1 MRASEWIQF
10 IALAALLIVSTPIA
24 GAYMAKVY
32 SNGRA
37 PGDRVFGP
45 IERLI
50 YRVCGIDGKGEQR
63 WKTYTISLLSFNA
76 VAILAVY
83 FVQRI
88 QDYLPINPTHVTAV
102 PPFMAL
108 NTSVSF
114 VTNTD
119 WQSYVPEVTVSHLTQ
134 MAVLGVENF
143 LSAAIGLTV
152 AVALIRGLA
161 RRRSNTIGSF
171 WVDLVRSSVRI
182 LLPLSLILAVV
193 FLSQGVIDNFH
204 GNTPYKPVDSALVQ
218 AKDSSGQPTGSAVV
232 PGGPVASQEAIKELG
247 TNGGGFYNANSGHPF
262 ENPNGLTNFLQMYF
276 AALIGFGLTYTFGK
290 MVGDKRQGWAVFAV
304 MLAFWA
310 LPMLGTQL
318 LETHGNP
325 QLTAAGASQTAT
337 ATNPGGNLEGKEVRF
352 GAAASA
358 MHGSNS
364 TSTTT
369 GSVNSSH
376 DSWTPL
382 GGGIVLTNILLGE
395 YGPGGIGSGLYGVL
409 DPGAHLGV
417 HRRAHGR
424 ADARVHGQ
432 EDPRP
437 RRQARHALRPRGTD
451 RDVGAGRDRRDP
463 FHRRQPA
470 RQHGAAR
477 PVGDP
482 LFLRIRGQRQRLG
495 VPGHHRDVA
504 LVRADPGVFDP
515 RRPVRADRAGTRDR
529 GRLRAQAA
537 GPGLGRN
544 VPDARPTVRRPA
556 VRRDPD
562 PRRAHVLPRALAR
575 AHRRALEAVGVQ

>member
-10 IALAALLIVSTPIA
+10 LALAALLIVSTPIA

-50 YRVCGIDGKGEQR
+50 YRVCGIDGHGEQR
-63 WKTYTISLLSFNA
+63 WKSYAISLLSFNA
-76 VAILAVY
+76 VAVLCVY
-83 FVQRI
+83 FFQRI
-88 QDYLPINPTHVTAV
+88 QAHLPVNPTHVTAV
-102 PPFMAL
+102 QPFMAL
-108 NTSVSF
+108 NTAVSF

-119 WQSYVPEVTVSHLTQ
+119 WQSYVPEATVSHLTQ

-161 RRRSNTIGSF
+161 RRRSSTIGSF
-171 WVDLVRSSVRI
+171 WVDLVRSCVRI
-182 LLPLSLILAVV
+182 LLPLSLVLAVV

-218 AKDSSGQPTGSAVV
+218 AKDSSGQPAGSAVV

-310 LPMLGTQL
+310 LPMLGAQL
-318 LETHGNP
+318 LETNGNP
-325 QLTAAGASQTAT
+325 QLTAAGVSQTAT

-382 GGGIVLTNILLGE
+382 GGAIVLTNILLGE

-409 DPGAHLGV
+409 ILALVAVFIAGLMVGRTPEYMGKKIRAPDVKLATLYVLAVPTVTLVLAGIAAVLSTAVSQLGNTGPHGLSEILYSYASAANGNGSAFPGITVTSHWYQLSLAFSILVGRYV
-417 HRRAHGR
+417 LIVPVLAIAGGSARKQPSPPSAGTFPTHG
-424 ADARVHGQ
+424 
-432 EDPRP
+432 
-437 RRQARHALRPRGTD
+437 
-451 RDVGAGRDRRDP
+451 
-463 FHRRQPA
+463 
-470 RQHGAAR
+470 
-477 PVGDP
+477 P
-482 LFLRIRGQRQRLG
+482 LFAGLLFSVILILVGLTYFPVLSLG
-495 VPGHHRDVA
+495 PIVEH
-504 LVRADPGVFDP
+504 LK
-515 RRPVRADRAGTRDR
+515 
-529 GRLRAQAA
+529 L
-537 GPGLGRN
+537 
-544 VPDARPTVRRPA
+544 
-556 VRRDPD
+556 
-562 PRRAHVLPRALAR
+562 
-575 AHRRALEAVGVQ
+575 

>member
-10 IALAALLIVSTPIA
+10 LALGALLIVSTPIA

-32 SNGRA
+32 GNDRA

-50 YRVCGIDGKGEQR
+50 YRVCGIDGRGEQR
-63 WKTYTISLLSFNA
+63 WKTYAISLLSFNA
-76 VAILAVY
+76 VAVLAVY
-83 FVQRI
+83 TFQRI
-88 QDYLPINPTHVTAV
+88 QAHLPLNPTHVAAV

-119 WQSYVPEVTVSHLTQ
+119 WQSYVPESTVSHLTQ

-161 RRRSNTIGSF
+161 RRRSSTIGSF
-171 WVDLVRSSVRI
+171 WVDLVRSCVRI
-182 LLPLSLILAVV
+182 LLPLSIVLAVV

-204 GNTPYKPVDSALVQ
+204 GNTPYRPVDSALVQ
-218 AKDSSGQPTGSAVV
+218 AKDANGQPAGSAVV

-276 AALIGFGLTYTFGK
+276 AGLIAFGLTYTFGK
-290 MVGDKRQGWAVFAV
+290 MVGDKRQGWAIFAV

-310 LPMLGTQL
+310 LPMIAAQY
-318 LETHGNP
+318 LETNGNP
-325 QLTAAGASQTAT
+325 QITAAGASQTAT
-337 ATNPGGNLEGKEVRF
+337 STNPGGNMEGKEVRF

-369 GSVNSSH
+369 GSVTSSH
-376 DSWTPL
+376 DSFTPL
-382 GGGIVLTNILLGE
+382 GGAIVLTNILLGE

-409 DPGAHLGV
+409 ILALVSVFIAGLMVGRTPEYLGKKIRAPDVKLATLYVLAVPTVTLVLAGIAAVLSTAVSQLGNTGPHGLSEILYSYASAANGNGSAFPGITVTSHWYQLSLAFSILVGRYLLIV
-417 HRRAHGR
+417 PVLAIAGGSARKQPSPPSAGTFPTHG
-424 ADARVHGQ
+424 
-432 EDPRP
+432 
-437 RRQARHALRPRGTD
+437 
-451 RDVGAGRDRRDP
+451 
-463 FHRRQPA
+463 
-470 RQHGAAR
+470 
-477 PVGDP
+477 P
-482 LFLRIRGQRQRLG
+482 LFAGLLFCVILILVGLTYFPVLSLG
-495 VPGHHRDVA
+495 PIVEH
-504 LVRADPGVFDP
+504 LK
-515 RRPVRADRAGTRDR
+515 
-529 GRLRAQAA
+529 L
-537 GPGLGRN
+537 
-544 VPDARPTVRRPA
+544 
-556 VRRDPD
+556 
-562 PRRAHVLPRALAR
+562 
-575 AHRRALEAVGVQ
+575 

>member
-1 MRASEWIQF
+1 MRAPEWIQF
-10 IALAALLIVSTPIA
+10 AALAVLLIVSTPII

-32 SNGRA
+32 ANGRA

-50 YRVCGIDGKGEQR
+50 YRICGIDGEGEQH
-63 WKTYTISLLSFNA
+63 WKSYTLSLLSFNA

-88 QDYLPINPTHVTAV
+88 QSHLPINPTHVTGV

-119 WQSYVPEVTVSHLTQ
+119 WQSYIPETTVSHLTQ
-134 MAVLGVENF
+134 MTVLGVENF

-161 RRRSNTIGSF
+161 RRRSSTIGSF
-171 WVDLVRSSVRI
+171 WVDLVRSCVRI
-182 LLPLSLILAVV
+182 LLPLSLVLAVV

-204 GNTPYKPVDSALVQ
+204 GNTPYKPVDAALVQ
-218 AKDSSGQPTGSAVV
+218 AKDAGGKPTGSAVV

-262 ENPNGLTNFLQMYF
+262 ENPSGFTNFLQMYF
-276 AALIGFGLTYTFGK
+276 AGLIGFGLTFTFGK
-290 MVGDKRQGWAVFAV
+290 MVGDQRQGWAIFGV
-304 MLAFWA
+304 MLAFWT
-310 LPMLGTQL
+310 LPMIGAQL

-325 QLTAAGASQTAT
+325 RVTAVGATQTAT

-369 GSVNSSH
+369 GSVVSSH
-376 DSWTPL
+376 DSFTPL
-382 GGGIVLTNILLGE
+382 GGAIVLTNILLGE
-395 YGPGGIGSGLYGVL
+395 YGPGGIGSGLYGL
-409 DPGAHLGV
+409 LI
-417 HRRAHGR
+417 
-424 ADARVHGQ
+424 
-432 EDPRP
+432 
-437 RRQARHALRPRGTD
+437 L
-451 RDVGAGRDRRDP
+451 
-463 FHRRQPA
+463 
-470 RQHGAAR
+470 
-477 PVGDP
+477 
-482 LFLRIRGQRQRLG
+482 
-495 VPGHHRDVA
+495 A
-504 LVRADPGVFDP
+504 LVSVFIAGLMVGRTPEYLGKKIRAPDVKLATLYVLAVPMVTLVLASIAAVLSTAVSQLGNTGPHGLSEILYSYASAANGNGSAFPGITVTSHFYELSLAFAILVG
-515 RRPVRADRAGTRDR
+515 RFVLIVPVLAIAGGSARKQPSPPSAGTFPTH
-529 GRLRAQAA
+529 GPMFA
-537 GPGLGRN
+537 GLLFFVVLILVGLTYF
-544 VPDARPTVRRPA
+544 P
-556 VRRDPD
+556 
-562 PRRAHVLPRALAR
+562 VLSLGPIIEHLK
-575 AHRRALEAVGVQ
+575 L